1 MSTKAA
7 EAVAKMP
14 AGRSCGVLRARSKKV
29 MMMTGNMGDVLTNW
43 DDMIA
48 CNMPKSS
55 VMDAYQKE
63 FGTKPDDVHLNDDFC
78 KHYGWLSYNNV
89 GDVTYYNVAI
99 KPMTNVESERIL
111 TNTTDTPYTQSV
123 KLSTTV
129 SNSATVTVTSASSV
143 SASNTITVGS
153 EAFGIEDEFSQSFT
167 FSNEVG
173 SSSTQS
179 ISVTI
184 TDTVNVTVP
193 PHSKVKMYIQV
204 KWDSRTQD
212 WDMPV
217 EIDPY
222 GMTGAQFPKPVGD
235 GGHYHWGVSHGY
247 FFNPPFMSK
256 IRGTLLASYNTTG
269 EVVVEPA
276 SRV

>member
-1 MSTKAA
+1 
-7 EAVAKMP
+7 
-14 AGRSCGVLRARSKKV
+14 
-29 MMMTGNMGDVLTNW
+29 
-43 DDMIA
+43 
-48 CNMPKSS
+48 
-55 VMDAYQKE
+55 MDAYQKK

-78 KHYGWLSYNNV
+78 KNYGCLSYNNV
-89 GDVTYYNVAI
+89 GDVTCYNVAI

-111 TNTTDTPYTQSV
+111 TNNTDTAYTQSIE
-123 KLSTTV
+123 LTTEV

-153 EAFGIEDEFSQSFT
+153 EAFGIQDEFSQSFT

-184 TDTVNVTVP
+184 PDTVNVTVQ
-193 PHSKVKMYIQV
+193 PHSQVRVYLQV

-212 WDMPV
+212 WEMPV

-222 GMTGAQFPKPVGD
+222 GMTAAQFPKPVGG
-235 GGHYHWGVSHGY
+235 GGHYYWGVSHGC
-247 FFNPPFMSK
+247 FFNPPFVSK
-256 IRGTLLASYNTTG
+256 IRGTLIASYNTTG
-269 EVVVEPA
+269 EVIVEPV
-276 SRV
+276 S